1 MTAKTPIK
9 PVKSDIDLTTIRIRA
24 VEIATETIVQT
35 VGTAIE
41 EAASEA
47 LKSAIENDSSAFFS
61 TMYGKL
67 ELVLGIDLGGED
79 HVSWEVDLTDPL
91 LLVDPEDAEYRANIA
106 DALEALAKSIRE
118 G

>member
-9 PVKSDIDLTTIRIRA
+9 PVKSNIDLTTIRIRA

-47 LKSAIENDSSAFFS
+47 LKSAIE
-61 TMYGKL
+61 
-67 ELVLGIDLGGED
+67 
-79 HVSWEVDLTDPL
+79 
-91 LLVDPEDAEYRANIA
+91 LVDPEDAEYRANIA
-106 DALEALAKSIRE
+106 DALEALAKSIR
-118 G
+118 GG